1 MAQNEEYKTKAFQA
15 GGGAGRGKPR
25 TGRKHFNQ
33 AGGGGRGAATL
44 KTWSPETEAGAGSQ
58 PESCGNVRKMLTAV
72 RAMRGPGV
80 AAGQQGAGPGPRWD
94 RGRRPWRGQLQPA
107 GARVAAASWTGG
119 PAGRASGRA
128 RGAESAQSVTWRLGE
143 GSLADAG
150 TGEESLVS
158 FHLKRVG

>member
-1 MAQNEEYKTKAFQA
+1 MGSFSQQ
-15 GGGAGRGKPR
+15 GRG
-25 TGRKHFNQ
+25 
-33 AGGGGRGAATL
+33 
-44 KTWSPETEAGAGSQ
+44 
-58 PESCGNVRKMLTAV
+58 
-72 RAMRGPGV
+72 
-80 AAGQQGAGPGPRWD
+80 
-94 RGRRPWRGQLQPA
+94 
-107 GARVAAASWTGG
+107 VAAASWTGG